1 MTGMQGEKA
10 SRISLVDLA
19 GSERANSTG
28 ASGARLKEGANINR
42 SLTTLGKVISAL
54 ASVGATPSAKGKKS
68 KEDFIPYRDSVL
80 TWLLKDSLGGNS
92 KTAMIA
98 AVSPADYE
106 ETLST
111 LRYAD
116 AAKKIKNKA
125 SVESFRGRNRQADMG
140 HQHCQRRSK
149 RQSHPRA
156 QGGATYLTHAAWLWV
171 CWRVDVGP
179 KHTAGAAAGH
189 LPVERW

>member
-1 MTGMQGEKA
+1 MTGMEGEKA

-54 ASVGATPSAKGKKS
+54 ASAGGPPVKGKKS
-68 KEDFIPYRDSVL
+68 KEEFIPYRDSVL

-125 SVESFRGRNRQADMG
+125 YVSI
-140 HQHCQRRSK
+140 
-149 RQSHPRA
+149 
-156 QGGATYLTHAAWLWV
+156 
-171 CWRVDVGP
+171 
-179 KHTAGAAAGH
+179 
-189 LPVERW
+189 